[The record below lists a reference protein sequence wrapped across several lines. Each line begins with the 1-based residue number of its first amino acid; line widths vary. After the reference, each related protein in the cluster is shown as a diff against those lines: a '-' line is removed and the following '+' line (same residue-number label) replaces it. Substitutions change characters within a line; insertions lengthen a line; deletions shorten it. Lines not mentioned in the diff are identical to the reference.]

1 MARLVR
7 FDPFRELEALR
18 REMERVFDTFL
29 AERGLEGEFVWTPPL
44 EVKETDDRYIVRMD
58 IPGVNKKDI
67 KIEVTD
73 NTLIVSGERKEEKEE
88 KEASYYRREIAYGS
102 FYRAIQLPS
111 DIDPEKINAK
121 YENGV
126 LVIEIPKSEKA
137 RKREIK
143 VQ

>member
-18 REMERVFDTFL
+18 REMEKVFDNFL
-29 AERGLEGEFVWTPPL
+29 AERGLEGEFVWTPPI
-44 EVKETDDRYIVRMD
+44 EVKETDDRYVIRMD
-58 IPGVNKKDI
+58 IPGVEKENV
-67 KIEVTD
+67 KIEISD

-88 KEASYYRREIAYGS
+88 KEANYYRREIAYGS

-111 DIDPEKINAK
+111 DINPEEIKAR

-126 LVIEIPKSEKA
+126 LTITVPKSEKA
-137 RKREIK
+137 KKREIK
-143 VQ
+143 IE